1 MGSNAFELWSPMSLH
16 RRALLGAAAAPGGDA
31 AVAPGAGLAAAQWSS
46 HADAAS
52 AGASLAALDTAH
64 AARGALGASSSSQL
78 EWKGLVA
85 QHLLIHPAAQYADGT
100 PIRHHS
106 IECRMH
112 AFVL

>member
-1 MGSNAFELWSPMSLH
+1 MQATLL
-16 RRALLGAAAAPGGDA
+16 ALLGAAAAPGGDA

-78 EWKGLVA
+78 EWKGLAA
-85 QHLLIHPAAQYADGT
+85 QHLLIHPAAQYT

>member
-1 MGSNAFELWSPMSLH
+1 VLVPTFH
-16 RRALLGAAAAPGGDA
+16 RMQATLLALLGAAAAPGGDA
-31 AVAPGAGLAAAQWSS
+31 AVAP
-46 HADAAS
+46 
-52 AGASLAALDTAH
+52 GASLAALDTAH

-106 IECRMH
+106 IECRVH